1 MKKFIIILGPPGSG
15 KGTQARILAKK
26 TGHTYFGT
34 GDLMRQEAAF
44 NTALGKKFKTAFE
57 KGELVSDKIVQEMVA
72 KELRKIDLSK
82 GIIFDGI
89 PRTIQQA
96 QNLFKNLQ
104 ALINNLAIL
113 NIEVPDAELIQR
125 LSARKTCQICQRIY
139 LPEEYIELKNCAV
152 CRGKLIVR
160 SDDRPA
166 IVQKRIE
173 VYHQQTQPLIDF
185 YRKQNVLIDI
195 DGRPSVPEVAQE
207 IEEKLQDE
215 N

>member
-96 QNLFKNLQ
+96 QK
-104 ALINNLAIL
+104 
-113 NIEVPDAELIQR
+113 
-125 LSARKTCQICQRIY
+125 
-139 LPEEYIELKNCAV
+139 YIELKNCAV

-173 VYHQQTQPLIDF
+173 VYHQQTQPMIDF